1 MKIGL
6 VFILF
11 VFLSGNLLGQQ
22 LKTGTYV
29 FSYCDFEYNRCL
41 GSCKVV
47 IKEDSI
53 TIFATKELAER
64 ITLTR
69 VGDTIDQG
77 IILKHK
83 SGKWIVGKTKKDKEA
98 EDIGIEGPAILDFI
112 NKQYRTF

>member
-6 VFILF
+6 LFILF
-11 VFLSGNLLGQQ
+11 VLLSGNLLGQK
-22 LKTGTYV
+22 LKSGTYL

-47 IKEDSI
+47 VKGDSI
-53 TIFATKELAER
+53 TIFATEELADR
-64 ITLTR
+64 ITLTK

-83 SGKWIVGKTKKDKEA
+83 SGKWIVGKTKQDKKA

-112 NKQYRTF
+112 NKQYWTF